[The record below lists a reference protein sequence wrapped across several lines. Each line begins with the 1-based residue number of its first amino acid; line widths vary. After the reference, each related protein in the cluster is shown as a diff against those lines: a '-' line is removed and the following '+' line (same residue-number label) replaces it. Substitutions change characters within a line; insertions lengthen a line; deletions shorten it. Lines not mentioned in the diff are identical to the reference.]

1 MNKKLVISK
10 TIIFIFVVGFV
21 IAFKSIFG
29 DENTLIGV
37 TTATAMLMLLQKDLT
52 LSPIK
57 NTALLIILNVV
68 IGLAATVASMNMW
81 IAIPVNFIM
90 MFVLSYSLCYNLK
103 SPVYLPFS
111 LQYLFLLVNPVSDD
125 RLPMRFLSLVVGAI
139 IIMIVQLIANRD
151 NVLKKGNKL
160 LVKAC
165 DDMIEKIKNSS
176 LNKKDENLDK
186 NVRTSLNAFRNIIYN
201 KREQNFYLTE
211 ESRIKLNISVALEK
225 ISILLEE
232 LNYSNNEKIISDIE
246 TSLIKI
252 RGYLNDESTIS
263 DDIINSIKNYNGHD
277 IEDLTALKILN
288 NISFIYEGLGELKDL
303 GKEQYNLINKIERIP
318 NNFKLT
324 HNIESNY
331 KARSA
336 KFSYAVRI
344 AIGITVA
351 AFIMDYFHLREGRW
365 IAFTMLSL
373 VNPIYEVSKTK
384 TRDRIIATIIGA
396 IIVEILFYIF
406 KGVVERTLI
415 LMISGYISG
424 YMKEYK
430 YNMICVTVSA
440 IGAAAILGDTNT
452 MAINRIMFVILGA
465 ILAILINKFILPY
478 SIEKDV
484 KILKVMY
491 INVIK
496 EMIDSLK
503 EAYKNK
509 RGDKINNLFIV
520 TSFIEERLKANNINP
535 EDDLMELMIKERNLV
550 CSIYELYIRIAK
562 FNGDKKDLEVEFEE
576 LKKEKDK
583 DEKGFEIKLEDYI
596 HSSHS
601 LDEKLILSNIIEVY
615 NGVDKIKSLTV

>member
-10 TIIFIFVVGFV
+10 TIIFVFIVAFV

-57 NTALLIILNVV
+57 NTALLIILNVC
-68 IGLAATVASMNMW
+68 IGLAATIASMNIW

-90 MFVLSYSLCYNLK
+90 MFVLSYSLCYNLR

-125 RLPMRFLSLVVGAI
+125 KLPMRFLSLFVGAI

-165 DDMIEKIKNSS
+165 DDMIEKVKDGP
-176 LNKKDENLDK
+176 LNKKGENLDE
-186 NVRTSLNAFRNIIYN
+186 NIRTSLSAFRNIIYN

-232 LNYSNNEKIISDIE
+232 LDYSNNEKIISDIE

-252 RGYLNDESTIS
+252 REYLNDEKTIS
-263 DDIINSIKNYNGHD
+263 DDIINSIKNYDGHD
-277 IEDLTALKILN
+277 IEDLTTLKILN
-288 NISFIYEGLGELKDL
+288 NISFIYEALGELKNL
-303 GKEQYNLINKIERIP
+303 GKEHYNLINKIEKVP
-318 NNFKLT
+318 NNFKLK
-324 HNIESNY
+324 HSIESDY

-344 AIGITVA
+344 AIGITIG
-351 AFIMDYFHLREGRW
+351 AFIMDCFHFREGRW
-365 IAFTMLSL
+365 IVFTVLSL

-396 IIVEILFYIF
+396 IIVEILFYVF

-440 IGAAAILGDTNT
+440 IGSAAILGDANT
-452 MAINRIMFVILGA
+452 MAINRILFVILGA

-478 SIEKDV
+478 SIEKDI

-503 EAYKNK
+503 EAYNNK

-520 TSFIEERLKANNINP
+520 TSFIEERLKANNIDR
-535 EDDLMELMIKERNLV
+535 EDNIAELIINERNLV
-550 CSIYELYIRIAK
+550 CGIYELYVRLTGYK
-562 FNGDKKDLEVEFEE
+562 GDNGSLDSVFEK
-576 LKKEKDK
+576 LKKGQEKAEGEYK
-583 DEKGFEIKLEDYI
+583 KKLEECI
-596 HSSHS
+596 HDSHS

-615 NGVDKIKSLTV
+615 NGVHKMKSLTS

>member
-10 TIIFIFVVGFV
+10 TIIFVFIVAFV

-57 NTALLIILNVV
+57 NTALLIILNVC
-68 IGLAATVASMNMW
+68 IGLAATIASMNIW

-90 MFVLSYSLCYNLK
+90 MFVLSYSLCYNLR

-125 RLPMRFLSLVVGAI
+125 KLPMRFLSLVVGAI

-165 DDMIEKIKNSS
+165 DDMIEKVKDGP
-176 LNKKDENLDK
+176 LNKKGENLDE
-186 NVRTSLNAFRNIIYN
+186 NIRTSLSAFRNIIYN

-232 LNYSNNEKIISDIE
+232 LDYSNNEKIISDIE

-252 RGYLNDESTIS
+252 REYLNDEKTIS
-263 DDIINSIKNYNGHD
+263 DDIINSIKNYDGHD
-277 IEDLTALKILN
+277 IEDLTTLKILN
-288 NISFIYEGLGELKDL
+288 NISFIYEALGELKNL
-303 GKEQYNLINKIERIP
+303 GKEHYNLINKIEKVP
-318 NNFKLT
+318 NNFKLK
-324 HNIESNY
+324 HSIESDY

-344 AIGITVA
+344 AIGITIG
-351 AFIMDYFHLREGRW
+351 AFIMDCFHFREGRW
-365 IAFTMLSL
+365 IVFTVLSL

-396 IIVEILFYIF
+396 IIVEILFYVF

-440 IGAAAILGDTNT
+440 IGSAAILGDANT
-452 MAINRIMFVILGA
+452 MAINRILFVILGA

-478 SIEKDV
+478 SIEKDI

-503 EAYKNK
+503 EAYNNK

-520 TSFIEERLKANNINP
+520 TSFIEERLKANNIDR
-535 EDDLMELMIKERNLV
+535 EDNIAELIINERNLV
-550 CSIYELYIRIAK
+550 CGIYELYVRLTGYK
-562 FNGDKKDLEVEFEE
+562 GDNGSLDSVFEK
-576 LKKEKDK
+576 LKKGQEKAEGEYK
-583 DEKGFEIKLEDYI
+583 KKLEECI
-596 HSSHS
+596 HDSHS

-615 NGVDKIKSLTV
+615 NGVHKMKSLTS

>member
-10 TIIFIFVVGFV
+10 TIMFIFIVAFV

-29 DENTLIGV
+29 AENTLIGV

-57 NTALLIILNVV
+57 NTVLLIILNVC
-68 IGLAATVASMNMW
+68 IGLAATIASMNMW

-111 LQYLFLLVNPVSDD
+111 LQYLFLLVNPVSGDK
-125 RLPMRFLSLVVGAI
+125 LPMRFLSLVVGAI
-139 IIMIVQLIANRD
+139 IIMIVQLVANRD

-165 DDMIEKIKNSS
+165 DDMIEKIKNES
-176 LNKKDENLDK
+176 LNKKDDILDENI
-186 NVRTSLNAFRNIIYN
+186 RTSLSAFRNIIYN

-225 ISILLEE
+225 IFILLEE
-232 LNYSNNEKIISDIE
+232 IDYLNNEKIISDIE
-246 TSLIKI
+246 ASLIKI
-252 RGYLNDESTIS
+252 REYLNDENTIS
-263 DDIINSIKNYNGHD
+263 DDIINSIKNYDGHD
-277 IEDLTALKILN
+277 IEDLTTLKILN
-288 NISFIYEGLGELKDL
+288 NISFVYEALGELKNL
-303 GKEQYNLINKIERIP
+303 GKEHYNLINKIEKMP
-318 NNFKLT
+318 NNFKLR

-344 AIGITVA
+344 AIGITIA

-365 IAFTMLSL
+365 IAFTVLSL

-396 IIVEILFYIF
+396 IIVEILFYVF

-440 IGAAAILGDTNT
+440 IGSAAILGDANT
-452 MAINRIMFVILGA
+452 MAVNRIIFVILGA

-478 SIEKDV
+478 SIEKDIKV
-484 KILKVMY
+484 LKVMY

-503 EAYKNK
+503 DAYKHK

-520 TSFIEERLKANNINP
+520 TSFIEERLKANNISK
-535 EDDLMELMIKERNLV
+535 DDNIAELIINERNLV
-550 CSIYELYIRIAK
+550 CSIYELYVRLTE
-562 FNGDKKDLEVEFEE
+562 FQGNDFDLKSAFDG
-576 LKKEKDK
+576 LKKEQEKDDK
-583 DEKGFEIKLEDYI
+583 EYESKLEDYI
-596 HSSHS
+596 HSTHS

-615 NGVDKIKSLTV
+615 SGVERMRNLTS

>member
-10 TIIFIFVVGFV
+10 TVIFVFVVAFV

-29 DENTLIGV
+29 AENTLIGV

-57 NTALLIILNVV
+57 NTALLIILNVF
-68 IGLAATVASMNMW
+68 IGLAATIASVNMW

-103 SPVYLPFS
+103 SPIYLPFS

-160 LVKAC
+160 LVRAC
-165 DDMIEKIKNSS
+165 DDMIEKIKNSP
-176 LNKKDENLDK
+176 LNNKDENLDE
-186 NVRTSLNAFRNIIYN
+186 NIRTSLSDFRNIIYN
-201 KREQNFYLTE
+201 KREQSFYLTE

-232 LNYSNNEKIISDIE
+232 LDYSNNEKIILDIE
-246 TSLIKI
+246 TALTKI
-252 RGYLNDESTIS
+252 REYLNNENTIS
-263 DDIINSIKNYNGHD
+263 DDIISSIKNYDGHG
-277 IEDLTALKILN
+277 IEDITSLKILN
-288 NISFIYEGLGELKDL
+288 NISFIYEALGELKNL
-303 GKEQYNLINKIERIP
+303 GKKHYNLINKIEKIP
-318 NNFKLT
+318 NNFKLR
-324 HNIESNY
+324 HSIESNY

-344 AIGITVA
+344 AIGITIG
-351 AFIMDYFHLREGRW
+351 AFIMDYFHLKEGRW
-365 IAFTMLSL
+365 IIFTVLSL

-396 IIVEILFYIF
+396 IIVEILFYVF

-430 YNMICVTVSA
+430 YNMICITISA
-440 IGAAAILGDTNT
+440 IGSAAILGDTNT
-452 MAINRIMFVILGA
+452 MAINRVLFVVLGA

-478 SIEKDV
+478 SIKKD
-484 KILKVMY
+484 IESLKLMY
-491 INVIK
+491 INVVK
-496 EMIDSLK
+496 EMVYTLK
-503 EAYKNK
+503 DAYRDK
-509 RGDKINNLFIV
+509 RGDKMNNLFIV
-520 TSFIEERLKANNINP
+520 TSFIEERLKANNISK
-535 EDDLMELMIKERNLV
+535 DDNIAELIINERNLV
-550 CSIYELYIRIAK
+550 CSIYELYVRLTK
-562 FNGDKKDLEVEFEE
+562 FNGNNKDLEIEFDE
-576 LKKEKDK
+576 LEKEQDMNGK
-583 DEKGFEIKLEDYI
+583 EYESKLEDYI

-615 NGVDKIKSLTV
+615 NGVDKIKSLMV